1 MRTMMLGSYAHTERM
16 MREADAVVLPAV
28 ERFGLLDFEAL
39 DAIAAAGAEAAEAAM
54 EVVESSL
61 TCHRLVTPSA

>member
-16 MREADAVVLPAV
+16 LREADAVVLPAV

-39 DAIAAAGAEAAEAAM
+39 DAIAAAGAAATEDAIAA
-54 EVVESSL
+54 VK
-61 TCHRLVTPSA
+61 RL